1 MMFTVMNEAT
11 FLCVSAVGGR
21 RSGWM
26 GGYKMQD
33 SDSRD
38 PGSHPESCVCSGLV
52 QVSEICCC
60 GLNVHKHV
68 ETFFCIKQRP
78 GSFSDLNQVLPESE
92 HKHKHFH
99 AAAVST
105 SRDFT
110 ATSDN

>member
-33 SDSRD
+33 CDSRD

-52 QVSEICCC
+52 QVSERCCC

-68 ETFFCIKQRP
+68 ELQVTADFF
-78 GSFSDLNQVLPESE
+78 LY
-92 HKHKHFH
+92 
-99 AAAVST
+99 
-105 SRDFT
+105 
-110 ATSDN
+110 

>member
-38 PGSHPESCVCSGLV
+38 RAQILSPVCV
-52 QVSEICCC
+52 QVWFR
-60 GLNVHKHV
+60 LVK
-68 ETFFCIKQRP
+68 
-78 GSFSDLNQVLPESE
+78 D
-92 HKHKHFH
+92 
-99 AAAVST
+99 AAV
-105 SRDFT
+105 
-110 ATSDN
+110 A

>member
-1 MMFTVMNEAT
+1 MKHFFLILCVDVLLNIISAWMMITVMNEAT

-52 QVSEICCC
+52 QVSERCCC
-60 GLNVHKHV
+60 GLNVH
-68 ETFFCIKQRP
+68 
-78 GSFSDLNQVLPESE
+78 
-92 HKHKHFH
+92 
-99 AAAVST
+99 
-105 SRDFT
+105 
-110 ATSDN
+110 